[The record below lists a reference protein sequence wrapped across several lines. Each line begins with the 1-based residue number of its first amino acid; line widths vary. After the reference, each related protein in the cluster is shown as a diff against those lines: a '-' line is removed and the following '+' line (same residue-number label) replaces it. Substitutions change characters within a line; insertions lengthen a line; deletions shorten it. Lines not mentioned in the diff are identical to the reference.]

1 MALPGVEALLLPVM
15 TSLLDGPCASREL
28 AATLAKK
35 LALSDADMALPHG
48 KGKGTKFRNDLAWA
62 LVWLGKAGLIQKTS
76 PGQYAITREGEAWL
90 AAQPSRLGLADLQ
103 SIPTF
108 ADARGR
114 SSGGASLDRPV
125 PLAGQELDPELM
137 LRQMAN
143 QLKEKLLADLL
154 DGVRSLTPKGFELL
168 VIDLV
173 GQVLASGVGG
183 VEHARAHLGGTG
195 DGGVDGVIDEDPLGL
210 GRIYVQAKRYKAGST
225 VGAPDIL
232 HFSGAITAKGANKGV
247 FVTASSFTPA
257 AFKACSDLAQV
268 QQIKLIDGE
277 ALARLMIK
285 HSVGVRHLETFVLQE
300 VELGAYKLNED

>member
-15 TSLLDGPCASREL
+15 KSLLGGPCQSREL
-28 AATLAKK
+28 AATLAKQ
-35 LALSDADMALPHG
+35 LRVPEADLALPHG

-62 LVWLGKAGLIQKTS
+62 LVWLGKAGLVDRTS
-76 PGQYAITREGEAWL
+76 TGAYAITREGKDL
-90 AAQPSRLGLADLQ
+90 LDAQPSQLLLADLR
-103 SIPTF
+103 SIPAF
-108 ADARGR
+108 AAARGR
-114 SSGGASLDRPV
+114 ASGGTVLDLPLPV
-125 PLAGQELDPELM
+125 AGPELNPEVILRQVAGQLSD
-137 LRQMAN
+137 
-143 QLKEKLLADLL
+143 KLLADLL
-154 DGVRSLTPKGFELL
+154 HGVRSLTPKGFELL
-168 VIDLV
+168 VVDLV

-183 VEHARAHLGGTG
+183 VEHARAHLGGSG

-247 FVTASSFTPA
+247 FVTASTFTPA
-257 AFKACSDLAQV
+257 AVKACSDLAQV
-268 QQIKLIDGE
+268 QQIKLIDAE

-300 VELGAYKLNED
+300 VELGAYRSTDD